1 MEQFDSCSFY
11 SKSFLIAK
19 VENKPVV
26 HEVDGAPQAENL
38 VLDRE
43 IKYSECSGAA
53 PGVRSTV

>member
-1 MEQFDSCSFY
+1 MMRFDSCSFC

-19 VENKPVV
+19 VENKPVAR
-26 HEVDGAPQAENL
+26 EADGAAQENL

-53 PGVRSTV
+53 PGVRSTA